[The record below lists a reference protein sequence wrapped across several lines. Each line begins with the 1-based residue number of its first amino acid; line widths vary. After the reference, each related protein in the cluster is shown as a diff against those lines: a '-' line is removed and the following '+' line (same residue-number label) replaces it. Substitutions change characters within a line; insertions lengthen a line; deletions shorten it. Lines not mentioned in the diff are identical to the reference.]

1 MTTCVNYSLEGELGI
16 IRINNPPV
24 NALSFAVRSG
34 IVDAIGQAQRDT
46 SKVLLLVCEGRT
58 FVAGADISEFGKPM
72 REPLLPEVIACVEAS
87 SKPVVAALH
96 GTALGGGLELAMA
109 AHYRCALRSAKIGM
123 PEVKL
128 GLMPGSSGTQRLPRL
143 IGVKHA
149 LDIIINGNP
158 VAAEQGLAYGAID
171 RLIDGDLFE
180 GAKAY
185 AQALAETGVPVR
197 RVSEIQIDPD
207 SIEEDFFEK
216 YAQSIKSKTRG
227 LLAPQSIIKAVKGA
241 VVLPYAEGL
250 KQERELFIACLN
262 SPQAAA
268 QRHAFFAER
277 KAAKVPNVAKDIQPR
292 KIESVGV
299 IGGGTMGSGIAMN
312 FLNVGIP
319 VTMIEVAQEG
329 LDRGL
334 TAIADNY
341 QRSVKSGRISAEQAQ
356 TYRSLLRG
364 SLDYADLASV
374 DLVIEAV
381 FESMEVKR
389 EVFGKLEQ
397 HCKPGCILAT
407 NTSYLDIN
415 ELASTSRRKEDI
427 VGMHFF
433 SPANIM
439 KLLEV
444 VRPQATSDQ
453 VLVTVMHVA
462 KKIKKVPVLVGVC
475 DGFVGNRMLKGYARE
490 AQLLVLEGASPSQ
503 VDNAIQNWGMAMGP
517 LAVGDMAG
525 LDISYRARRNRGIA
539 PGEAKDACIA
549 DALVDM
555 GRLGQKT
562 GKGFYLYDKETRQR
576 RSDPEVDKVIE
587 QLAEKWGV
595 QRRKIS
601 DEEIVQRLTFALIN
615 EGARILEE
623 GIASSPGDI
632 DIVYLYGYGFPKF
645 HGGPMYYAD
654 SLGLDKVRDGLLALA
669 EKTGE
674 AYWKPSKLLEKLA
687 EEGKGFH
694 SLDAS

>member
-1 MTTCVNYSLEGELGI
+1 MTSPVNYSLEGDLGI

-24 NALSFAVRSG
+24 NALSFAVRLG
-34 IVDAIGQAQRDT
+34 IVEAINQAQQDA
-46 SKVLLLVCEGRT
+46 SKVILLLCEGRT

-72 REPLLPEVIACVEAS
+72 QEPLLPEVIATVEAS
-87 SKPVVAALH
+87 NKPVVAALH
-96 GTALGGGLELAMA
+96 GTALGGGLELSMA
-109 AHYRCALRSAKIGM
+109 AHYRCAVPSAKLGL

-143 IGVKHA
+143 IGVKPA
-149 LDIIINGNP
+149 LDMMINGNP
-158 VAAEQGLAYGAID
+158 ISAQHGLEYGAID
-171 RLIDGDLFE
+171 RLIDGDLMT
-180 GAKAY
+180 GARAY
-185 AQALAETGVPVR
+185 AQELAVAGVGVR
-197 RVSEIQIDPD
+197 RVSEIEIDAGA
-207 SIEEDFFEK
+207 IEEDFFEQ
-216 YAQSIKSKTRG
+216 YEQRIKSKIRG
-227 LLAPQSIIKAVKGA
+227 LLAPQNIIKAVKGA
-241 VVLPYAEGL
+241 VELPYAEGL
-250 KQERELFIACLN
+250 KQERTLFIECLN

-277 KAAKVPNVAKDIQPR
+277 KAAKVPHVGKDVLPR
-292 KIESVGV
+292 KIDSVGV
-299 IGGGTMGSGIAMN
+299 IGGGTMGSGIAIN
-312 FLNVGIP
+312 FLSAGIP

-334 TAIADNY
+334 KAIADSY
-341 QRSVKSGRISAEQAQ
+341 HGSVKSGRISTTQAEKSL
-356 TYRSLLRG
+356 SLLKG
-364 SLDYADLASV
+364 SLDYADLAKV

-381 FESMEVKR
+381 FESMDVKR
-389 EVFGKLEQ
+389 EVFAKLEQ

-415 ELASTSRRKEDI
+415 ELASYSSRKEDI

-444 VRPQATSDQ
+444 VRPNDVSDE
-453 VLVTVMHVA
+453 VLVTVMQVA
-462 KKIKKVPVLVGVC
+462 KTIKKVSVLVGVC
-475 DGFVGNRMLKGYARE
+475 DGFVGNRMLKGYGRE
-490 AQLLVLEGASPSQ
+490 AQLLVLEGASPAQ

-525 LDISYRARRNRGIA
+525 LDISYRARRNRGIESGA
-539 PGEAKDACIA
+539 AKDGCIA

-562 GKGFYLYDKETRQR
+562 GKGFYLYDKETRKRQ
-576 RSDPEVDKVIE
+576 SDPEIDPVIE
-587 QLAEKWGV
+587 QLAKKWGV
-595 QRRKIS
+595 TRRTIS

-654 SLGLDKVRDGLLALA
+654 TLGLDKVRDGLLALMQ
-669 EKTGE
+669 KTGE
-674 AYWKPSKLLEKLA
+674 SYWQPSELLLKLVQES
-687 EEGKGFH
+687 KGFH
-694 SLDAS
+694 SLN